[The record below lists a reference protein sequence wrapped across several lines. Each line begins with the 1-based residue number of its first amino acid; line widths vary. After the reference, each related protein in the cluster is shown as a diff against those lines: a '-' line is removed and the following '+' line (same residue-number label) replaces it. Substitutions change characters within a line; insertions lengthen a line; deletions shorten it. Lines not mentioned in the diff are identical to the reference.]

1 MLLELL
7 HPKVA
12 SRDCSHCLLY
22 LYDEETGEPIRSRKK
37 DGSLRLRDSSCPAP
51 CRTSKGCPKGTPE
64 NSLALNS
71 ANREAWE
78 HWKECKAV
86 GSFPDDPI
94 VRQNA
99 AIIED
104 ALKTVETIRENNFRA
119 TLMRLATMGK

>member
-1 MLLELL
+1 MLLGEL

-12 SRDCSHCLLY
+12 NRVCEHCLIY
-22 LYDEETGEPIRSRKK
+22 LYDEQTGEPIKSRKN
-37 DGSLRLRDSSCPAP
+37 DGSLRKRDSTCPPP
-51 CRTSKGCPKGTPE
+51 CKTSVGCKKGTPE
-64 NSLALNS
+64 NSLALNPT
-71 ANREAWE
+71 NREAWE

-104 ALKTVETIRENNFRA
+104 AIKTVETIRENNFRA
-119 TLMRLATMGK
+119 TLMRLATIGK